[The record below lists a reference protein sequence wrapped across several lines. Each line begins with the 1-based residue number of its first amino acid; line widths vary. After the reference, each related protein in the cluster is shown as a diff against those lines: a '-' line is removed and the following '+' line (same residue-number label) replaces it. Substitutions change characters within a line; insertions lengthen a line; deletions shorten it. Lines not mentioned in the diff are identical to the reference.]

1 TVPSASHDVWL
12 PCFLNPDGSSLVA
25 SSVRT
30 AYFWS
35 SDAASSLS
43 ESVPYSSDSSLLV
56 SILEDMYLLRNEDGD
71 SAIALVSLSERPGD
85 SMGCEKNSEA
95 KETTDSEPA
104 QQAPPHAKNFKGFS
118 RWWMAYNGGGIWWY
132 KGLVVV
138 GFGVD
143 GVTDVDELVGGGG
156 RWCRGGVGREW
167 MRCGDAM
174 RCVEKKDE
182 YPSSTYHLLINVIEI
197 EPSCLLVIVQDTFL
211 DLWWASRYP
220 AIRNI
225 NQAFGTDALLH
236 INNRSM
242 TTKTLGEEYS
252 DITQVSGSCGL
263 PSTPA
268 RRALFIV

>member
-1 TVPSASHDVWL
+1 
-12 PCFLNPDGSSLVA
+12 
-25 SSVRT
+25 
-30 AYFWS
+30 
-35 SDAASSLS
+35 
-43 ESVPYSSDSSLLV
+43 
-56 SILEDMYLLRNEDGD
+56 
-71 SAIALVSLSERPGD
+71 
-85 SMGCEKNSEA
+85 
-95 KETTDSEPA
+95 
-104 QQAPPHAKNFKGFS
+104 
-118 RWWMAYNGGGIWWY
+118 MAYNGGGIWWY

-197 EPSCLLVIVQDTFL
+197 EPSCRSLLFQRHCL
-211 DLWWASRYP
+211 DLCVGP
-220 AIRNI
+220 LD
-225 NQAFGTDALLH
+225 QAFGTDALLH

-252 DITQVSGSCGL
+252 DITQVFGTYGL
-263 PSTPA
+263 PPTPA
-268 RRALFIV
+268 RRALFIVYQNVAPCIAERVRRETPLQMVCDMRRTRQQVLYDREAGDARYP